1 MDANRSAAP
10 SVQLGRLCWI
20 GFTTFIIRS
29 YNDIVYNFIV
39 TIAPPAVMTALYFV
53 VFGTLIG
60 RRIGS
65 VDGLDYEQY
74 IAPGLILL
82 PIVTSSYSQAGLSL
96 RLEISV
102 VVMLFA
108 VFAMFVLAAAL
119 IERGVGIRE

>member
-1 MDANRSAAP
+1 
-10 SVQLGRLCWI
+10 
-20 GFTTFIIRS
+20 
-29 YNDIVYNFIV
+29 
-39 TIAPPAVMTALYFV
+39 MTALYFV